1 MIKELPAL
9 EKLESFSRPT
19 ALGFSAVLH
28 SYKING
34 AVLFALAKG
43 DVRQDGVSVRIQS
56 PCLFGESFGVNSCDC
71 GAQLT
76 QALQTAAT
84 TEAFLLIYLSD
95 QEGRGHGVE
104 TKLRAVE
111 KEANLGLSM
120 PEAFRALN
128 LEFDKRSY
136 EAAAAIIKDLI
147 GNHAICLLTNNPK
160 KVEGLEDFGIEVN
173 RVAHVVDNPTD
184 ECRRYLRS
192 KRDEM
197 GHLLPVDL

>member
-1 MIKELPAL
+1 MSKELPVL

-28 SYKING
+28 SYKHQG

-43 DVRQDGVSVRIQS
+43 DVCKEGVHVRIQS

-71 GAQLT
+71 GAQLS
-76 QALQTAAT
+76 QALETAAAA
-84 TEAFLLIYLSD
+84 EAFLLIYLSD

-136 EAAAAIIKDLI
+136 ESAAAIIKDLV
-147 GNHAICLLTNNPK
+147 GNHSICLLTNNPK
-160 KVEGLEDFGIEVN
+160 KVEGLEDFGIEVR